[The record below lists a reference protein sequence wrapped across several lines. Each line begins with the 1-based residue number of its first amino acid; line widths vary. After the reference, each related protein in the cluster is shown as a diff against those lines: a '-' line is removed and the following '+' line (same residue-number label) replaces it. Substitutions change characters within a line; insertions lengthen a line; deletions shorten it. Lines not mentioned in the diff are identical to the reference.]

1 MLKSGNFNFFKK
13 GSYCRLKKPRH
24 ECHGNPCPISELG
37 ILTFL
42 ASYLIS
48 DLNYGVLRQGE
59 KC

>member
-1 MLKSGNFNFFKK
+1 MLKSGNFNFKK
-13 GSYCRLKKPRH
+13 NPDMNASSM
-24 ECHGNPCPISELG
+24 CHGNPCPISERG

-59 KC
+59 KW